1 MSLDIGF
8 LVDRVHEAC
17 NYNSMKTSKNFQS
30 SSIYED
36 DSMSVLKFVSLG
48 ICYDSIRWQN
58 QKILENLMSKRSMF
72 IRLKQAC

>member
-48 ICYDSIRWQN
+48 ICYDSIR
-58 QKILENLMSKRSMF
+58 
-72 IRLKQAC
+72 